1 MNTYEKLLTV
11 ADNDGITVTE
21 DFDLSNTRF
30 KGLYCN
36 GTVALNRK
44 LSTSAE
50 KSSILAEELGHHYTT
65 VENITAQI
73 TVEDR
78 KQEYRARLWAYN
90 KLIGLQG
97 ILSAYRANCQTLN
110 EMAEHLEVSEE
121 FLAEA
126 LEYYRRKYGV
136 CTKID
141 NYAIYFEPHLGVMEM
156 L

>member
-36 GTVALNRK
+36 GTVALNRE

-65 VENITAQI
+65 VKNITAQI

-110 EMAEHLEVSEE
+110 EMAEHLEISEE

-126 LEYYRRKYGV
+126 LECYRNKYGV
-136 CTKID
+136 CTKAD
-141 NYAIYFEPHLGVMEM
+141 NYVICFEPYLV
-156 L
+156 